1 MRSLKNSIVKVACL
15 ILIAMIIAA
24 LFAPWLFPDYAERI
38 QEWVIGII
46 LLGAVINTMYFMVI
60 GSHKPDTDSAEARIL
75 AKIYEFPVVR
85 MEPVWVKKLIESL
98 KDKFS
103 EKEIR
108 EAESRLYGSEIISY
122 CKVDGS
128 DSEYCY
134 LIEDKRVMYLAEMIY
149 DRINKKHKKAL
160 KYIKDLGYPLA
171 YSGEKTAEICNREDH
186 FLEVVDPYRKTL
198 LSVPSSDLRKIRAVF
213 EKCKKKSYFTSN
225 SAKGI
230 VGLAIDNIKREED
243 IRRLEKPYRD

>member
-1 MRSLKNSIVKVACL
+1 VKVACL
-15 ILIAMIIAA
+15 ILIVMIFAA
-24 LFAPWLFPDYAERI
+24 LFAPWLFPSYAKII
-38 QEWVIGII
+38 QEWVTGII
-46 LLGAVINTMYFMVI
+46 LLGAVTNAIYFMTI
-60 GSHKPDTDSAEARIL
+60 GSHKPDTDSTESRIL
-75 AKIYEFPVVR
+75 AKLYELTIVKS
-85 MEPVWVKKLIESL
+85 EPVWIKKLIESL
-98 KDKFS
+98 EDKFS

-108 EAESRLYGSEIISY
+108 EAENRLCESEIISY
-122 CKVDGS
+122 CKVNGG

-134 LIEDKRVMYLAEMIY
+134 LIEDNRVMYLAEMIY

-160 KYIKDLGYPLA
+160 KWIKDLGYPLV
-171 YSGEKTAEICNREDH
+171 YSGEKTTDICNREDH

-198 LSVPSSDLRKIRAVF
+198 LSVPSSDLRKIKAVL

-230 VGLAIDNIKREED
+230 VDLAIDNIEREED